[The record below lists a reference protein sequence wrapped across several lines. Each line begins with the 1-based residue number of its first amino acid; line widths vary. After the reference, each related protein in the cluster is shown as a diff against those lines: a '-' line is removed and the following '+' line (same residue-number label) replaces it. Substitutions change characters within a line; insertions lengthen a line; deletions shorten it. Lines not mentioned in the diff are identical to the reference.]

1 MGKIANIRI
10 SQIAESH
17 GIDKYFHLPSDNLL
31 FFFFFFIYN
40 RNLNSTKWP
49 YSLQKGQKK
58 WLIRK

>member
-17 GIDKYFHLPSDNLL
+17 GINKYFHQPSDNLL
-31 FFFFFFIYN
+31 FFFFIYN

-58 WLIRK
+58 KKWLIRK